1 MQNINKRVKFEGKD
15 YEVLC
20 LYQKDVSELTVSV
33 SECIIDSE
41 EISRY
46 IGLPHT
52 HKFINFNS
60 SLAKNVEGLIT
71 LINTTVKECANI
83 NAEKENF
90 EKMLEEW
97 DGIIK

>member
-1 MQNINKRVKFEGKD
+1 M
-15 YEVLC
+15 
-20 LYQKDVSELTVSV
+20 

-41 EISRY
+41 EISHY
-46 IGLPHT
+46 IGLPHAY
-52 HKFINFNS
+52 KFINFNS
-60 SLAKNVEGLIT
+60 SLAKNAEGLIT